1 MYAGLRRGEL
11 MALRADRIDTAAGVI
26 HVDKG
31 WDMIEAEV
39 DTKGRNRR
47 RVPIAQALREPLLAH
62 MIRTGRRGD
71 DLVFGRIDR
80 LSFDYRRLS
89 DRADAAWK
97 PAGLDRITPHARVAD
112 DRGGRQRQGAVDLP
126 ALRP

>member
-80 LSFDYRRLS
+80 LPFD
-89 DRADAAWK
+89 
-97 PAGLDRITPHARVAD
+97 
-112 DRGGRQRQGAVDLP
+112 
-126 ALRP
+126 